1 MKIFLSLKFII
12 NVHQFPKHQG
22 AESASL
28 YDAVVSLIL
37 SKLSWLLCSSRGM
50 NSVVLVVDDTF
61 FRPKAS
67 CSAGVSITTE
77 FVVSAKS
84 IGEIEWAKMA
94 GAEGILRR
102 FLLVFLDCLLLLQL
116 TQYIDSESVP
126 ANDGVVSMYA
136 CCRNGHGCGCK
147 RAKVHRRTS
156 SRVREV
162 PTASAEAHCI
172 WYGVCSSD
180 PLRPTNCAYNGTA
193 KPIPSTAMIL
203 YTGCY
208 TFIKAKVHLGDWLL
222 VVNNQ
227 LKKITLPSN
236 SKSRQTDIKKATKF
250 IRNAVAPHSYET
262 YANMIEGCF
271 RGHVIAN
278 QSFVLQSRSGVDVV
292 GTCAND
298 IFHSLQRRDV
308 SLLISSGIVELKLY
322 IRPSDNLISF
332 GDIDRCS
339 LTICIPQRVAMFYGK
354 IYLLTN
360 NTRFRLSFAQNKK
373 GKLVCDTLRHS
384 VMESLEQSLAK
395 DAAPMGLS
403 MNNLFMTGKAPFK
416 MAIQVRPEIIFNV
429 LKTGFMSCLFNTIM
443 KKYCPS
449 IAAGGLSCCS
459 DEQLDNL
466 ASKIM
471 PAENLLQRCPSCFEN
486 FVQHICGMTCSPNQS
501 DFLYPAEVVPFNST
515 HQKITTI
522 TYDLSARYMNTTF
535 ESCLQV
541 QAPSTN
547 QLALDLM
554 CGEYG
559 AEYCT
564 PERWFKFMGDVTNF
578 APFQINYVSDPVP
591 EHGLTPYDPVTR
603 PCNEGSPGQPGC
615 SCLDCS
621 ASCPA
626 PPPPPPPMVPFT
638 ILGADGYAVIM
649 AIVFIIF
656 TTLFLSGV
664 FCCTPQE
671 NAVDGWARSGEA
683 RRRGGPETSPLHSH
697 RSSVASENN
706 QEMAT
711 TPRTLGWSA
720 DQPDGVAGEAS
731 FFEKLGAE
739 TETKMEDFFQ
749 WWGYHMASR
758 PWLVL
763 FVGLCV
769 VVGLGHGISYMRVT
783 TNPVELWAAPNSR
796 SRMERE
802 YFDSHFEPFYRN
814 EMLIITSKG
823 LPKIEHSTPNG
834 DISFGP
840 VFNSTFLKDV
850 LNLQNKIMA
859 LGNETGIQDICFAPL
874 TSSFSGPI
882 KPYDC
887 VVQSI
892 WGWWQNDIILP
903 AVALGGFLA
912 PGEALSKRSRFHEA
926 TALIITLLVNNKHD
940 KEQLK
945 PALEWEKEFIAFMK
959 NYTETEMPPY
969 MDIAYTSER
978 SIEDEL
984 ERESQSDVSTI
995 LVSYF
1000 IMFAYIAISLGRF
1013 TGFSRLLIDS
1023 KVTLGLGGVTIVL
1036 ASVVCS
1042 VGMFGFAGV
1051 PATLIIIEVIPFLVL
1066 AVGVDNIFILV
1077 QTNQREGR
1085 RPNETVAEHIGRTLG
1100 QVGPSMFLT
1109 SMSESVCFFLGALSD
1124 MPAVRAFAL
1133 YAGAAL
1139 LVDFLLQVTCFVA
1152 LLAIDTHRQNANRF
1166 DVLCCMQGTK
1176 AEGGSEGGEGAL
1188 YNVFRQLYVP
1198 FLMKREV
1205 RASVMILFFAW
1216 LCSSVAVAPHIE
1228 IGLDQELSMPQDSF
1242 QLKYFQYLNRYLNIG
1257 PPVYF
1262 VITEGLDYSD
1272 LETQNMVCGT
1282 RFCRSDSVSMQLY
1295 SAYRTPNE
1303 TYIAQPP
1310 NSWLD
1315 DFFDWASLKSCCKY
1329 FPTNS
1334 SFCPSS
1340 RGAPCKECQIEL
1352 QGNEQRPNA
1361 ADFNHYVPFFLQDI
1375 PDPDGCVK
1383 GGHAAYGQAVNY
1395 HMFNK
1400 TQAKVGAT
1408 YYQGYHTVLKTSH
1421 DYYSALKGARGV
1433 AANLIETLNKNL
1445 KEQGKNTTVNV
1456 FPYSVFYV
1464 FYEQYLTMWPDTLKS
1479 MGISVLSIFIVT
1491 FLLMGFDLFSALVM
1505 AVGIAVEFCSHVVHA
1520 FSVAGGA
1527 GRQQRAAAALTRM
1540 GSSVL
1545 SGITLTKFGG
1555 IIVLGTAKSQ
1565 IFQVFYFRMYL
1576 GIVLL
1581 GAAHGLIFL
1590 PVMLSYIGSPVNKQ
1604 KLANQLLRSKDVAVA
1619 ETSLTRVRDAR
1630 GHPYNHYNFE
1640 SLPAHNP
1647 ASGTL
1652 ASAVA
1657 AQSHLRQS
1665 RRDAE

>member
-1 MKIFLSLKFII
+1 
-12 NVHQFPKHQG
+12 
-22 AESASL
+22 
-28 YDAVVSLIL
+28 
-37 SKLSWLLCSSRGM
+37 
-50 NSVVLVVDDTF
+50 
-61 FRPKAS
+61 
-67 CSAGVSITTE
+67 
-77 FVVSAKS
+77 
-84 IGEIEWAKMA
+84 MA
-94 GAEGILRR
+94 GAGGILRR

-116 TQYIDSESVP
+116 AQY
-126 ANDGVVSMYA
+126 
-136 CCRNGHGCGCK
+136 
-147 RAKVHRRTS
+147 
-156 SRVREV
+156 V

-180 PLRPTNCAYNGTA
+180 PYKPTNCAYNGTA
-193 KPIPSTAMIL
+193 KPIPSTAM
-203 YTGCY
+203 
-208 TFIKAKVHLGDWLL
+208 
-222 VVNNQ
+222 
-227 LKKITLPSN
+227 
-236 SKSRQTDIKKATKF
+236 
-250 IRNAVAPHSYET
+250 
-262 YANMIEGCF
+262 
-271 RGHVIAN
+271 
-278 QSFVLQSRSGVDVV
+278 
-292 GTCAND
+292 
-298 IFHSLQRRDV
+298 
-308 SLLISSGIVELKLY
+308 
-322 IRPSDNLISF
+322 
-332 GDIDRCS
+332 
-339 LTICIPQRVAMFYGK
+339 
-354 IYLLTN
+354 
-360 NTRFRLSFAQNKK
+360 
-373 GKLVCDTLRHS
+373 
-384 VMESLEQSLAK
+384 
-395 DAAPMGLS
+395 
-403 MNNLFMTGKAPFK
+403 
-416 MAIQVRPEIIFNV
+416 
-429 LKTGFMSCLFNTIM
+429 TIM
-443 KKYCPS
+443 QKYCPS
-449 IAAGGLSCCS
+449 IAAGGVSCCS
-459 DEQLDNL
+459 DEQMDNL

-501 DFLYPAEVVPFNST
+501 DFLYPSEVVPFNAT
-515 HQKITTI
+515 HQRITTI
-522 TYDLSARYMNTTF
+522 TYDLSAKYMNTTF

-564 PERWFKFMGDVTNF
+564 PERWFKFMGDVANF
-578 APFQINYVSDPVP
+578 APFQINYVNDPVP
-591 EHGLTPYDPVTR
+591 EHGLMPYDPVTR
-603 PCNEGSPGQPGC
+603 PCNEGAPGQPGC

-664 FCCTPQE
+664 FCCTPQD

-711 TPRTLGWSA
+711 NPRTLGWST
-720 DQPDGVAGEAS
+720 DQPDGVEGEAS

-763 FVGLCV
+763 FVGLCI

-796 SRMERE
+796 SRIERE

-823 LPKIEHSTPNG
+823 LPKIEHNTPNG

-840 VFNSTFLKDV
+840 VFNATFLKDV
-850 LNLQNKIMA
+850 LELQNKIMA

-887 VVQSI
+887 VVQSV
-892 WGWWQNDIILP
+892 WGWWQNDISNFEAEEEDGEYLNTILKCSSNPFLPECLGSYRGPVLP
-903 AVALGGFLA
+903 AVSLGGFLA

-959 NYTETEMPPY
+959 NYTANQMPAY

-1166 DVLCCMQGTK
+1166 DVLCCVQGTK
-1176 AEGGSEGGEGAL
+1176 AEGGGEAGEGAL

-1198 FLMKREV
+1198 FLMRREV

-1282 RFCRSDSVSMQLY
+1282 RFCRPDSVSMQLY

-1340 RGAPCKECQIEL
+1340 RGTPCKECQIQL
-1352 QGNEQRPNA
+1352 QGNEQRPDA

-1395 HMFNK
+1395 HMVNK
-1400 TQAKVGAT
+1400 SQAKVGAT

-1433 AANLIETLNKNL
+1433 AANLTETLNRNL
-1445 KEQGKNTTVNV
+1445 KELGKNTTVNV

-1491 FLLMGFDLFSALVM
+1491 FLLMGFDLFSALVVVITITMIVVNLGGLMYWWGISLNAVSLVNLVM

-1520 FSVAGGA
+1520 FSVAGGG
-1527 GRQQRAAAALTRM
+1527 GRQARAAAALTRM

-1590 PVMLSYIGSPVNKQ
+1590 PVMLSYIGI
-1604 KLANQLLRSKDVAVA
+1604 
-1619 ETSLTRVRDAR
+1619 TRRR
-1630 GHPYNHYNFE
+1630 GRWR
-1640 SLPAHNP
+1640 
-1647 ASGTL
+1647 
-1652 ASAVA
+1652 V
-1657 AQSHLRQS
+1657 QS
-1665 RRDAE
+1665 RRSHTYGSLDETPSEPRASSSGTVNGLTDEM